1 VTFSRS
7 RFSLSTGLDD
17 DHDAQEPHVS
27 DGHTGAAPAAP
38 QPEPATVVQP
48 EDVEI
53 VSALARGETRRA
65 LALCVERHGASIGR
79 LCMAMLGSQGDAD
92 DVTQET
98 LLSAHQS
105 FGEYRGAGSLRAW
118 LLGIARHKCLQ
129 QLEKSRRRGA
139 KLSLATNGSAAE
151 PGADEALGAKHRAE
165 RARALL
171 DNVRPSDRDALLLR
185 FLADLSFKE
194 VAAASGIDEATARKR
209 VSRALTRLRS
219 ALENQHDDE

>member
-1 VTFSRS
+1 M
-7 RFSLSTGLDD
+7 
-17 DHDAQEPHVS
+17 S
-27 DGHTGAAPAAP
+27 DGHASAAPAASRA
-38 QPEPATVVQP
+38 EPPTVAQP

-53 VSALARGETRRA
+53 LNALARGETRRA
-65 LALCVERHGASIGR
+65 LALCVDRHGTSIGR
-79 LCMAMLGSQGDAD
+79 LCMAMLGLQGDAD
-92 DVTQET
+92 DVAQET

-105 FGEYRGAGSLRAW
+105 FAEYRGAGSLRAW
-118 LLGIARHKCLQ
+118 LLGIARNKCLQ

-139 KLSLATNGSAAE
+139 KLESAAGTAPE
-151 PGADEALGAKHRAE
+151 AGSVEEALGAKSRAE

-171 DNVRPSDRDALLLR
+171 ETLRPSDRDALLLR

-219 ALENQHDDE
+219 AEAPGSEKHDDE

>member
-1 VTFSRS
+1 VSFSRS

-17 DHDAQEPHVS
+17 DHDPQEPLVS
-27 DGHTGAAPAAP
+27 DGQASAAPAAP
-38 QPEPATVVQP
+38 HPEPAVVVQP
-48 EDVEI
+48 EDAEI
-53 VSALARGETRRA
+53 VNALERGETRRA

-92 DVTQET
+92 DATQET

-118 LLGIARHKCLQ
+118 LLGIARNKCLH
-129 QLEKSRRRGA
+129 QLEKSRRRGDGRA
-139 KLSLATNGSAAE
+139 LATNGSAAQ
-151 PGADEALGAKHRAE
+151 PGVDEAIGAKHRAE

-171 DNVRPSDRDALLLR
+171 DSVRPSDREALLLR

-194 VAAASGIDEATARKR
+194 MAAASGIDEATARKR
-209 VSRALTRLRS
+209 VSRALSNLRKTLRS
-219 ALENQHDDE
+219 EHDDE